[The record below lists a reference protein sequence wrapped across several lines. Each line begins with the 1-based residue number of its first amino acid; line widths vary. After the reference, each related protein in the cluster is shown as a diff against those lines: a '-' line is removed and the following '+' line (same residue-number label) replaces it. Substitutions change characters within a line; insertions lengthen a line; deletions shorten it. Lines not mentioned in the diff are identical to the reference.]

1 MVRWTK
7 LHSTNKGLIPS
18 HSWSPQPSLYSTP
31 THYIMNPLFSILYSP
46 SSIIH
51 HPSSIIHHP
60 SSILH
65 PPSSILHP
73 PSSILYP
80 PSSILYPLSILHP
93 PSSIHLPSSFLLPII
108 INVIQFPLISLPPR
122 SGPIQPNE
130 YLYLALYVTYVS
142 GRGSKSE
149 RRKGR
154 GYMINYISRWR
165 GKFRGQCWEGIIL
178 HHVSL
183 YVDWCLFFFFFF
195 FLLSSGDSVWP
206 NES

>member
-1 MVRWTK
+1 MVTMQRW
-7 LHSTNKGLIPS
+7 LGGQSCIRQLQVIRVGLIPS

-31 THYIMNPLFSILYSP
+31 THYIMNPL
-46 SSIIH
+46 
-51 HPSSIIHHP
+51 

-73 PSSILYP
+73 PSAILYP
-80 PSSILYPLSILHP
+80 LSSILYPLSSIHP

-130 YLYLALYVTYVS
+130 YLYIALYVTYVS

-165 GKFRGQCWEGIIL
+165 RKFRGQCWEGIIL

-183 YVDWCLFFFFFF
+183 YVDWYLFFFFFLF
-195 FLLSSGDSVWP
+195 SSGDSVWP
-206 NES
+206 NESECIINCEGE